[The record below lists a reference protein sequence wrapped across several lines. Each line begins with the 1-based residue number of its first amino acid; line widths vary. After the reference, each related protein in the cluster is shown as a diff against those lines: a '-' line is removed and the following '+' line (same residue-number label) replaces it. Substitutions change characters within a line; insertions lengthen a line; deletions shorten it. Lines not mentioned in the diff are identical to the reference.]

1 MDYDQSIDVTEQVL
15 QHGDTFYCT
24 RGKLVVRDAIA
35 STTCLHCIERDRDG
49 SCLHLGFPDCADHFF
64 THVPPTPEEV
74 DGPKETPAEVV
85 TTVKPVTTAKL
96 ALRSNSGKPQLSYIL
111 EFSRAVIG
119 VVKVLMFGA
128 EKYDRGNWKKG
139 LTWNGVIDS
148 MLRHQVAFQNGEDLD
163 PESGLPHVH
172 HIACNA
178 LFLAEYYETH
188 PELDDRYK
196 PEA

>member
-1 MDYDQSIDVTEQVL
+1 MDYDRSKDVTEKQL
-15 QHGDTFYCT
+15 KHGDTFYCT
-24 RGKLVVRDAIA
+24 RGKLIVRDAIA
-35 STTCLHCIERDRDG
+35 SGTCVHCIERDNMN
-49 SCLHLGFPDCADHFF
+49 SCNHLGLPNCVDHFF

-74 DGPKETPAEVV
+74 SGPED
-85 TTVKPVTTAKL
+85 TAKKIKEPVKIL
-96 ALRSNSGKPQLSYIL
+96 AARYNDNKPKLSYIL

-139 LTWNGVIDS
+139 LTWNGVMDS
-148 MLRHQVAFQNGEDLD
+148 MVRHQLAFQNGEDLD

-178 LFLAEYYETH
+178 LFLAEYFETH

-196 PEA
+196 SEN